1 MVMHAANYFL
11 NYVEKSPC
19 RTSALTGHEWVQEIM
34 NGHDIR
40 CYQQF
45 RMRKHVFL
53 HLCNILERRYGLKP
67 TRGMGIHEQVGM
79 FLYVLGQPG
88 SIRNAEERFQHSG
101 ETISRQF
108 HKVLKAVLAL
118 SKDIVKP
125 LDPTFRDIPSQIS
138 NDERYYP
145 YFKDCIEAIDGTHMK
160 LIVPAEHQIPY
171 MCRKRHTS
179 TNVMV
184 ACDFNMCFTFV
195 LAGWEGSAH
204 DTRIFM
210 EALRMPRLHFPHPPT
225 G

>member
-1 MVMHAANYFL
+1 MSTTSTNDTTSGSDSDDSCDNCHLSQRNRKKKILLSMVMHAANYFL

-88 SIRNAEERFQHSG
+88 SIRNTEERFQHSG

-108 HKVLKAVLAL
+108 HRVLKAVLAL

-138 NDERYYP
+138 NDE
-145 YFKDCIEAIDGTHMK
+145 
-160 LIVPAEHQIPY
+160 
-171 MCRKRHTS
+171 
-179 TNVMV
+179 
-184 ACDFNMCFTFV
+184 
-195 LAGWEGSAH
+195 
-204 DTRIFM
+204 
-210 EALRMPRLHFPHPPT
+210 
-225 G
+225 